1 MLPHSRN
8 GGAVFIEE
16 YLQELRRDGFSPA
29 AIARYVHRVALLAR
43 ENLDANPGGV
53 RAVWSVALG
62 FFAVA
67 FIASAAVALWV
78 ERGLAY
84 ELLLWSSVWILLAF
98 GAVTAGI
105 SLLRDP
111 QGYRLSALN
120 VPLVLTL
127 ARVVVVPGIALLLM
141 DRHYALALG
150 VYSFAALSDVADGW
164 VARRWNQITELG
176 TVLDPVVDIVFNF
189 TLFAGLALAG
199 LLPGWVFA
207 VAALRY
213 GVLVIGG
220 ACLYV
225 FVGPVRI
232 RPTTLGRLMGVVT
245 STLVAL
251 LAALH
256 LGGGHFAE
264 RLLPLTGIALG
275 VLLIAGL
282 LHVLALGWYNLRV
295 MRGTVQAEGRVV
307 GDVRWGKQ

>member
-1 MLPHSRN
+1 M
-8 GGAVFIEE
+8 FIEE
-16 YLQELRRDGFSPA
+16 YLQELRRDGFTPA
-29 AIARYVHRVALLAR
+29 AFARYLLRIARLAR

-67 FIASAAVALWV
+67 FVASAAMALRV

-84 ELLLWSSVWILLAF
+84 ELLLWTSVWILLAF

-127 ARVVVVPGIALLLM
+127 TRVVLVPGIALLLM

-150 VYSFAALSDVADGW
+150 VYSIAALSDVADGW
-164 VARRWNQITELG
+164 IARRWNQITELG

-189 TLFAGLALAG
+189 ALFAGLTLAG
-199 LLPGWVFA
+199 LLPQWVLG

-213 GVLVIGG
+213 GVLVVGG
-220 ACLYV
+220 TCLYV

-245 STLVAL
+245 SALVAL
-251 LAALH
+251 LAVLH
-256 LGGGHFAE
+256 LRGGHFAE
-264 RLLPLTGIALG
+264 RLLPLTAIALG
-275 VLLIAGL
+275 VLLAAGL